1 MGKNLKERDN
11 MKIEKVSIDKI
22 KMYENNAKEH
32 PSWQIEKLSETI
44 KKIGYRSP
52 IVVDENNMILAGHG
66 RYMALKKLG
75 YSDVQVVRHTD
86 LTEEDKKAYMIVDN
100 QYTLNTGFNI
110 EILRQ
115 EIEELESVDFDTS
128 LLGFDEIELQEIME
142 IEEELLTD
150 KYGAATEEQK
160 GNLESKFIIPPFSI
174 IDANKSPWLDIK
186 NKWKEL
192 FDSSKGRDKSLI
204 GQNYGTSVFDGAICE
219 VFYKWYTPQSKE
231 IKVLDPFSGG
241 CVRGAVAE
249 LLGFKYT
256 GFDIREEQTEQNKT
270 QAKELKISP
279 NFITDDSEN
288 VDKYIEDSTQDLIFS
303 CPPYLDLEVYSDN
316 ENDLSNME
324 YEEFKDK
331 YNRIIKN
338 HCNKLKENRFAI
350 FVVGDV
356 RDKKGK
362 LIDFV
367 GDTIE
372 AFEKAGLNYYNQVI
386 YREPVGSAAI
396 RAGRAFNISRKIT
409 KIHQNILIFYKG
421 DVTQIKNHF
430 KEFYSEEDLKE
441 NEDE

>member
-1 MGKNLKERDN
+1 
-11 MKIEKVSIDKI
+11 MKIEKISIDKI

-52 IVVDENNMILAGHG
+52 IIVDENNMILAGHG

-86 LTEEDKKAYMIVDN
+86 LTEEDKKAYMIADN
-100 QYTLNTGFNI
+100 QYTLNTGFNM

-128 LLGFDEIELQEIME
+128 LLGFNEIELQEIME

-150 KYGAATEEQK
+150 KYGAATDEQK

-256 GFDIREEQTEQNKT
+256 GFDIREEQTEQNKA

-288 VDKYIEDSTQDLIFS
+288 VDKYVEDNTQDLIFS

-324 YEEFKDK
+324 YEQFKDK

-362 LIDFV
+362 LMDFV

-386 YREPVGSAAI
+386 YREPLGSAAI

-430 KEFYSEEDLKE
+430 KEFYNEEDLKE

>member
-1 MGKNLKERDN
+1 
-11 MKIEKVSIDKI
+11 MKIEKISIDKI

-32 PSWQIEKLSETI
+32 PGWQIEKLSETI

-52 IVVDENNMILAGHG
+52 IIVDENNMILAGHG

-75 YSDVQVVRHTD
+75 YRDVQVVRHAD
-86 LTEEDKKAYMIVDN
+86 LTEEDKKAYMIADN
-100 QYTLNTGFNI
+100 QYTLNTGFNM

-256 GFDIREEQTEQNKT
+256 GFDIREEQTEQNKA

-288 VDKYIEDSTQDLIFS
+288 VDKYVEDNTQDLIFS
-303 CPPYLDLEVYSDN
+303 CPPYLDLEVYSNN

-324 YEEFKDK
+324 YEEFKEK
-331 YNRIIKN
+331 YSRIIRN

-350 FVVGDV
+350 FIVGDV

-372 AFEKAGLNYYNQVI
+372 AFEKAGLSYYNQVI

-441 NEDE
+441 NE

>member
-1 MGKNLKERDN
+1 
-11 MKIEKVSIDKI
+11 MKIEKISIDKI

-52 IVVDENNMILAGHG
+52 IIVDENNMILAGHG

-86 LTEEDKKAYMIVDN
+86 LTEEDKKAYMIADN
-100 QYTLNTGFNI
+100 QYTLNTGFNM

-128 LLGFDEIELQEIME
+128 LLGFNEIELQEIME

-150 KYGAATEEQK
+150 KYGAATDEQK

-231 IKVLDPFSGG
+231 IKALDPFSGG

-256 GFDIREEQTEQNKT
+256 GFDIREEQTEQNKA

-288 VDKYIEDSTQDLIFS
+288 VDKYVEDNTQDLIFS

-324 YEEFKDK
+324 YEQFKDK

-362 LIDFV
+362 LMDFV

-386 YREPVGSAAI
+386 YREPLGSAAI

-430 KEFYSEEDLKE
+430 KEFYNEEDLKE